1 MKIIKMKKRVL
12 LYAIILNLLLM
23 SSICFSQFKQDE
35 FIIASWI
42 SPRMLGN
49 PDPDPASGDIKGD
62 LERLR
67 EFIDANFNLLTGT
80 SAGYYANN
88 INDTNNNVGNKYILE
103 MIDKI
108 NKEKGKTVL
117 RMLAS
122 DFRYTVWW
130 YQSPYGIINNYMK
143 DSLADSLRN
152 SLYGYHIKD
161 EPLTDEFKNNQYPMY
176 KEIYNKDADKLPYLN
191 AFGASYNGKHI
202 DRREWKKYMETFASK
217 QQAVSWDLYLWW
229 HTRNEPAR
237 EAAQRAFDC
246 CKVMSKI
253 ANKHKINW
261 WKCIG
266 SVEQYYVYSNGDFER
281 GIINLT
287 KADLSFAA
295 FLPVIYG
302 AKGLVWFT
310 YESPCSP
317 ESNPDYCIPV
327 GKAGH
332 GYSHAL
338 IKADRDDISG
348 IIYDPTYNSVKD
360 INFKLK
366 QMGPVLMNLEWL
378 TTAHSDDSNP
388 FPNAWRLDT
397 VDATTPVISY
407 IQPGSG
413 EKTVGVGIF
422 QKNDEQFVDLSG
434 FDYFLL
440 TLNKD
445 KNTNTNLTELGLKN
459 SYWPFIFKTN
469 EKVWKSL
476 GSGSDFIEIELPGEC
491 GAELIGL
498 WGGIVLTG
506 NLSGTFTFDE
516 SILIADA
523 YLDPGETGDY
533 TVKGSIRVLPETHIK
548 RGSTLRLKVIPRSQT

>member
-1 MKIIKMKKRVL
+1 MKVIKMNKKIL
-12 LYAIILNLLLM
+12 CYAILLNLLFM
-23 SSICFSQFKQDE
+23 SSICLSQFKQDE

-42 SPRMLGN
+42 SPRMRGN
-49 PDPDPASGDIKGD
+49 PDPDGVDIKGD

-67 EFIDANFNLLTGT
+67 EFIDANFNLLSGT
-80 SAGYYANN
+80 SAGYYSDDIDDNP
-88 INDTNNNVGNKYILE
+88 DGRVGNRYILE

-108 NKEKGKTVL
+108 NKEEGETVL
-117 RMLAS
+117 RMLAL
-122 DFRYTVWW
+122 DFDYYVWE

-152 SLYGYHIKD
+152 SLYGYLIKD
-161 EPLTDEFKNNQYPMY
+161 EPKVDELKNNQYPMY
-176 KEIYNKDADKLPYLN
+176 KEIQNKDPDKLNYLN
-191 AFGASYNGKHI
+191 AHGVSYNGKHV
-202 DRREWKKYMETFASK
+202 DRREWKKHMENISSR
-217 QQAVSWDLYLWW
+217 QPAVSWGSYLWG
-229 HTRNEPAR
+229 RVVNKPG
-237 EAAQRAFDC
+237 EAAQRVFDC

-253 ANKHKINW
+253 AHKYKINW
-261 WKCIG
+261 WKCVG
-266 SVEQYYVYSNGDFER
+266 SVEQYYVYSNGGFER

-317 ESNPDYCIPV
+317 RQSDPGWCIPV
-327 GKAGH
+327 GEAGH

-338 IKADRDDISG
+338 IKADINDISG
-348 IIYDPTYNSVKD
+348 IIHNPTYNSVKD
-360 INFKLK
+360 INFELK

-378 TTAHSDDSNP
+378 TTVHSDSANP
-388 FPNAWRLDT
+388 FPNAWRLDV
-397 VDATTPVISY
+397 VDTNTPVISY

-413 EKTVGVGIF
+413 DSTVGVGIF
-422 QKNDEQFVDLSG
+422 QKNNEQYVDLSG

-440 TLNKD
+440 TINKD
-445 KNTNTNLTELGLKN
+445 KSTNTNLTELGLKN
-459 SYWPFIFKTN
+459 SYWPFIFKTK

-533 TVKGSIRVLPETHIK
+533 TVKGSIRILPETHIK
-548 RGSTLRLKVIPRSQT
+548 RGSTLRLKVIPRS